1 MTVDEYQLVHANI
14 ATPRAPLDDPLMKG
28 FVKRIDEIDYLA
40 QGWHGFI
47 AQPTL
52 LDEGAIYSEPTPPDL
67 PAYVLYWSP
76 SGEVPTE
83 KEIQQRRNHLHRHG
97 ATPLAFTFDE
107 PYTIVEMLEFT
118 GEAKNPGAT

>member
-1 MTVDEYQLVHANI
+1 MTLAEYQLVHANI

-52 LDEGAIYSEPTPPDL
+52 PDEGAIYSEPTLVNVSIWESVEDLREFTYSSRHAGFLKRRAEWFIPPDL

-83 KEIQQRRNHLHRHG
+83 
-97 ATPLAFTFDE
+97 
-107 PYTIVEMLEFT
+107 
-118 GEAKNPGAT
+118 